1 MGLFVSSLIL
11 RLDAKE
17 RNALSAC
24 FRQARA

>member
-17 RNALSAC
+17 RTALSA
-24 FRQARA
+24 RIRPARA